1 MAFSADLVYHYNG
14 LIWTI
19 ISHYID
25 RENLK
30 LGISNI
36 LELLTGIA
44 LFLFGVSLMG
54 NGLNIVAGNKLEVVL
69 YRLTSNPLKGI
80 LLGTGVTALIQSS
93 SATSVMVVGFVNAG
107 MMQFSQAISIILG
120 SILGTSITGW
130 IACLSALGGSSGIA
144 SLLST
149 TTITG
154 IFAVVGIYL
163 FKFSKKRTNNHIG
176 SILMGFAVL
185 MFGMSTMSSSVAP
198 LRESEEFIQILTKF
212 SNPALGIIVG
222 ALFACIV
229 QSSAAA
235 VGVLQAL
242 ACTGALTFA
251 AAFPI
256 LLGIAIG
263 GAVPVLL
270 SALGA
275 NVNGVRTALVHLL
288 IDIFGAAICGII
300 FYFINIV
307 HPLSVMDLT
316 MTNVS
321 VAALNTIFRFA
332 VIIVIFPITK
342 FLEKLACR
350 LVKDSPEDL
359 ELLQDMD
366 RLEERFLSH
375 PALAVEQS
383 RLTINSM
390 ARRTMENIMDAFN
403 LVDNY
408 SDEGYD
414 SIERSEDVIDRY
426 EDKLGTY
433 LMTLSSHELTQDQSE
448 DVSKYLHSINDFER
462 MSDHSLNIAEG
473 AKEIHEKKVAFSEE
487 AMKELRVL
495 RGAVTEVI
503 SITVSAFENNDL
515 ELAYR
520 VEPLEELID
529 NLCDEMKL
537 HHIDRL
543 KKGKCTLNNGFVF
556 NDLLTNLERISDH
569 CSNVAVAMIEID
581 SDSFDT
587 HEYINSLT
595 AVHTQSFDEYF
606 AEYSEK
612 YHF

>member
-1 MAFSADLVYHYNG
+1 M
-14 LIWTI
+14 
-19 ISHYID
+19 
-25 RENLK
+25 
-30 LGISNI
+30 GISNV

-54 NGLNIVAGNKLEVVL
+54 NGLNIVAGNRLEVVL

-130 IACLSALGGSSGIA
+130 IACLSDLGGSQGIA

-163 FKFSKKRTNNHIG
+163 YKFSKKRTNNHIG

-198 LRESEEFIQILTKF
+198 LRESQAFIEILTKF
-212 SNPALGIIVG
+212 SNPALGILVG

-235 VGVLQAL
+235 VGVLQAF
-242 ACTGALTFA
+242 AGTGALTFA
-251 AAFPI
+251 ASFPI

-275 NVNGVRTALVHLL
+275 NANGIRTALVHLL
-288 IDIFGAAICGII
+288 IDIFGAAICGVI
-300 FYFINIV
+300 FYAVNALN
-307 HPLSVMDLT
+307 PLTVMDMT

-321 VAALNTIFRFA
+321 VAAVNTIFRFA
-332 VIIVIFPITK
+332 VIIVIVPITK
-342 FLEKLACR
+342 LIEKIACCII
-350 LVKDSPEDL
+350 KDSSEDL
-359 ELLQDMD
+359 ELLRDMD
-366 RLEERFLSH
+366 RLEERFLAH

-383 RLTINSM
+383 RLTVNAMAERSM
-390 ARRTMENIMDAFN
+390 AN
-403 LVDNY
+403 LFDSFKLIGGY
-408 SDEGYD
+408 STEGYD
-414 SIERSEDVIDRY
+414 AIEREEDVIDRY

-433 LMTLSSHELTQDQSE
+433 LMNITGTELTKEQSE
-448 DVSKYLHSINDFER
+448 NVSKYLHTINDFER
-462 MSDHSLNIAEG
+462 MSDHALNIAEC
-473 AKEIHEKKVAFSEE
+473 AKEISEKSIQFSDE
-487 AMKELRVL
+487 ANAELDVL
-495 RGAVTEVI
+495 VSAVSEVI
-503 SITVSAFENNDL
+503 GLAVNAFTENDL
-515 ELAYR
+515 ETAYR

-543 KKGKCTLNNGFVF
+543 KRGKCTLSNGFVF
-556 NDLLTNLERISDH
+556 NDLLTNFERVSDH
-569 CSNVAVAMIEID
+569 CSNIAVAMIELE

-587 HEYINSLT
+587 HEYMSSLT

-606 AEYSEK
+606 SQFSQK